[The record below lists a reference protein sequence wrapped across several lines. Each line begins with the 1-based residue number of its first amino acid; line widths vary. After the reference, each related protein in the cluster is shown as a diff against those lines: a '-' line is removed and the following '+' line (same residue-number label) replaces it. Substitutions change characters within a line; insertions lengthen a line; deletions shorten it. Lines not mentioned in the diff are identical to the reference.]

1 MRALTGCMLG
11 TGLKCLSYRESNIGT
26 KIIKAGTNSRCSYR
40 DVCLIEVSIMRELT
54 KCMLGTGP
62 KCLSLGTFHL
72 SEVASWTI
80 AGPVSK

>member
-11 TGLKCLSYRESNIGT
+11 TSLKCLSWRES
-26 KIIKAGTNSRCSYR
+26 KKRDSIKAGTNSRCPYR

-62 KCLSLGTFHL
+62 NCLS
-72 SEVASWTI
+72 
-80 AGPVSK
+80 